1 MGGGGGGC
9 LHRNM
14 KDVVSEEEK
23 KRGWGFSH
31 RGFLSSVVLLYIALK
46 KKNIVRYFEHDLNLP
61 GSRLIDFGSEYLHGI
76 WHAFPSDCMHLQKIA
91 VDVAA
96 IWSR

>member
-1 MGGGGGGC
+1 MKDLVSEEEEEKKGGGGGGGGIFS
-9 LHRNM
+9 L
-14 KDVVSEEEK
+14 
-23 KRGWGFSH
+23 GFSIISCFAVH
-31 RGFLSSVVLLYIALK
+31 SINFFY
-46 KKNIVRYFEHDLNLP
+46 IVRYFEHDLNLP

-76 WHAFPSDCMHLQKIA
+76 CYAFPSGCMHLQKIA